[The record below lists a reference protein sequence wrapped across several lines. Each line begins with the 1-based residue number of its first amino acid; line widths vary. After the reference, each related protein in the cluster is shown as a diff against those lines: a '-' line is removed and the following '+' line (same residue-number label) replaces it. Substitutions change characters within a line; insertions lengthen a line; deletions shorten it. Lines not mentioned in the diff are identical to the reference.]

1 MACYLRQFK
10 SSVIVIISS
19 IKFLLSPKLK
29 EKQGLKYL
37 SFSIVHFKLFVEYF
51 KQQSSAHLSPR
62 VKGLYLFTQLLNN
75 ARRVKTKVVLI

>member
-29 EKQGLKYL
+29 QKQGLKYL
-37 SFSIVHFKLFVEYF
+37 SFSIVYFKLLVEYL
-51 KQQSSAHLSPR
+51 KQQSSAHLSPCLLQCQ
-62 VKGLYLFTQLLNN
+62 GL
-75 ARRVKTKVVLI
+75 VLIYTVSK